1 MAQQKDNTR
10 PLTPKQEKFCRN
22 YVEIGNASEAYRLAY
37 NCAKM
42 KQSAIWVEAARL
54 LDNPKVTLRIA
65 ELKEEYAEVTRVD
78 RAKVEKVLMG
88 IVEVDPT
95 DMYYIDEVTGRPRL
109 KAPNQMPVHMRKALK
124 KIKNSK
130 GEVSYEFNGKTEAAK
145 LLASMNGWEAP
156 KEVKMTGD
164 ITSGGKRLMDFGGI
178 PKEEET
184 EE

>member
-42 KQSAIWVEAARL
+42 KPKTVWDCASKL
-54 LDNPKVTLRIA
+54 LQNPVVTQRVA
-65 ELKEEYAEVTRVD
+65 ELEREYAEATKVD

-109 KAPNQMPVHMRKALK
+109 KAPNQMPKHMRKALK
-124 KIKNSK
+124 KIKNTR

-156 KEVKMTGD
+156 KKVEM
-164 ITSGGKRLMDFGGI
+164 GGGMSIEGKHVMDFSGL
-178 PKEEET
+178 PEEDEP
-184 EE
+184 EQ

>member
-1 MAQQKDNTR
+1 MAQKKDNTR
-10 PLTPKQEKFCRN
+10 PLTPKQELFCQH
-22 YVEIGNASEAYRLAY
+22 YVDIGNASEAYRLAY

-42 KQSAIWVEAARL
+42 KQATVWDCASKL
-54 LDNPKVTLRIA
+54 LDNPKVTQRVE
-65 ELKEEYAEVTRVD
+65 ELKQQQAERFKVN

-88 IVEVDPT
+88 IVEVDPS
-95 DMYYIDEVTGRPRL
+95 DMYFIDEHGRPRL
-109 KAPNQMPVHMRKALK
+109 KAPNQMPEHMRKSLK
-124 KIKNSK
+124 KIKNTR

-156 KEVKMTGD
+156 KEVMMTGD

-178 PKEEET
+178 PKEEQT